1 MAIVKKLK
9 QHPPLPPSMYEVG
22 IYCRVSTASKGF
34 TLAELLIVV
43 AIIAVLVAVAIP
55 LFTSQLERAR
65 EATDAANIRS
75 VYAELMTAAIT
86 DDKNSALWAGTLWKS
101 EEQTLKQKQDGWSS
115 SDISVSLGTLGTQDG
130 IPVSGGSFW
139 VSYDPN
145 VAVDINPVTINYSTG
160 MSGGSTPAL
169 SVSQQINEKLE
180 VDKIMTTYKTYANG
194 KWTGAKTA
202 VSSVNVFNN
211 TDTGNK
217 FTQTLK
223 DVIGDVFTYQ
233 VAQETLSD
241 GTRVRY
247 VYITTDGTYDK
258 NSTGP
263 SGIKTV
269 RYTYLY
275 SSGHTSEKTTE
286 LLNTEYGTASWTKK
300 YGFTDFTID

>member
-1 MAIVKKLK
+1 MRK
-9 QHPPLPPSMYEVG
+9 QN
-22 IYCRVSTASKGF
+22 RKGF

-43 AIIAVLVAVAIP
+43 AIVAVLVAVAIP

-75 VYAELMTAAIT
+75 VYAELMTAVIT
-86 DDKNSALWAGTLWKS
+86 DDKNSALWTGTLWKS

-145 VAVDINPVTINYSTG
+145 VAVDINPVTIHYSTG
-160 MSGGSTPAL
+160 MSGGSTPTL
-169 SVSQQINEKLE
+169 SASQQINAKLE
-180 VDKIMTTYKTYANG
+180 EYEIMTTYQKECANG

-202 VSSVNVFNN
+202 VSRVDVFNN

-223 DVIGDVFTYQ
+223 DVVGDVFTYQ
-233 VAQETLSD
+233 VAKGTLSD
-241 GTRVRY
+241 STPVRY

-275 SSGHTSEKTTE
+275 SSGHTTEKTTE
-286 LLNTEYGTASWTKK
+286 LLNTEYGTASWNG
-300 YGFTDFTID
+300 GFTGFTMD